1 MRWLRWSH
9 QGRTKK
15 TLQELE
21 QVAQLTGGILAN
33 TIDPENRVVRYCTE
47 GMEREQ
53 EGRHEEAS
61 RLFMLAWDQST
72 DAFERAIAAHYV
84 ARHQA
89 TPERALHWNQE
100 SLINAD
106 AVGDDRVQ
114 GFYPSLYLNMGKSHE
129 DLGNLKDARR
139 FYALAAERIGCLPE
153 GRYGDIV
160 RRGVMNGMQR
170 TSNCSENEP

>member
-1 MRWLRWSH
+1 M
-9 QGRTKK
+9 
-15 TLQELE
+15 
-21 QVAQLTGGILAN
+21 AN
-33 TIDPENRVVRYCTE
+33 TIDPQNRVVRYCTE

-53 EGRHEEAS
+53 EGRHEEAL
-61 RLFMLAWDQST
+61 RLFMLAWDESK

-84 ARHQA
+84 ARQQT

-139 FYALAAERIGCLPE
+139 FYAMAADRIGCLPE

-170 TSNCSENEP
+170 ISNCSENES

>member
-1 MRWLRWSH
+1 
-9 QGRTKK
+9 
-15 TLQELE
+15 
-21 QVAQLTGGILAN
+21 LAN
-33 TIDPENRVVRYCTE
+33 TIDPQNRIVRYCTE

-53 EGRHEEAS
+53 EGRHEEAL
-61 RLFMLAWDQST
+61 RLFMLAWDQSK

-84 ARHQA
+84 ARHQP

-100 SLINAD
+100 SLTNAD
-106 AVGDDRVQ
+106 AVGDDRVE

-139 FYALAAERIGCLPE
+139 FYALAADRIGCLPE
-153 GRYGDIV
+153 DRYGDMV

-170 TSNCSENEP
+170 ISNRSENEP